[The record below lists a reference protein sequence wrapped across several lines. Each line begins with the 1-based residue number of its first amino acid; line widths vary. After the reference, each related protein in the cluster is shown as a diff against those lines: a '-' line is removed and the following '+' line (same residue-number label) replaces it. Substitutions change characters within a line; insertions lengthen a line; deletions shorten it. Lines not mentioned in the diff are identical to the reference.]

1 MIDLRFYNLLGPMS
15 LGEIAAASGIALASP
30 EDGEV
35 QVSGCAALH
44 DAQAGDVAFCLKA
57 PGDGL
62 IETAASAV
70 IINQAYVDRLPPG
83 CIGLID
89 RDPRAAFGRVAKL
102 LVCPKAHGP
111 GDPPVHGDAVL
122 EDRVALG
129 PGVIIGAGAHI
140 GAGSSIGAGVI
151 VGPGVQIG
159 RDCRIGP
166 GAVIQCALIGDRVT
180 IGINSVVGDSGFG
193 VAPSATG
200 LVDVPQMGRV
210 ILQDDV
216 SVGAL
221 VAIDRG
227 AFGDTIIGLSSKIDN
242 LCQIGH
248 NVRIGRSVVI
258 AGFSGIAGSTVVED
272 FVMVG
277 ARVGFADHLHIGTG
291 ARLMAGSGVIND
303 VPAGE
308 IWGGYPAKPRKQW
321 VREMAGLKRLS
332 QSGSKPNQADE

>member
-1 MIDLRFYNLLGPMS
+1 MIDLRFYNLLGPLS
-15 LGEIAAASGIALASP
+15 LGQIAAASGIALASP

-35 QVSGCAALH
+35 QVGGCAALL
-44 DAQAGDVAFCLKA
+44 DARAGDIAFCLKA
-57 PGDGL
+57 PVDGL

-70 IINQAYVDRLPPG
+70 IVNQADVDRLPAG

-89 RDPRAAFGRVAKL
+89 REPRAAFGRVARL
-102 LVCPKAHGP
+102 LVSPKSHGP
-111 GDPPVHGDAVL
+111 GDPMVHGDAVL
-122 EDRVALG
+122 EDSVGLG

-140 GAGSSIGAGVI
+140 GAGSSIGAGAI

-159 RDCRIGP
+159 RDCRVGP

-180 IGINSVVGDSGFG
+180 VGINSVVGDSGFG

-216 SVGAL
+216 SIGAL
-221 VAIDRG
+221 VAVDRG

-258 AGFSGIAGSTVVED
+258 AGFSGVAGSTVVED

-277 ARVGFADHLHIGTG
+277 ARVGLADHLHIGTG

-308 IWGGYPAKPRKQW
+308 TWGGYPAKPRKQW
-321 VREMAGLKRLS
+321 VRELAGLKRLS
-332 QSGSKPNQADE
+332 QSGSKPKQADE